1 MSSYAFLVGRP
12 DKKPLFNHGGGDNE
26 IAYATDWVPIGWLAM
41 FEPRDVQVVE
51 EPEDS
56 DTYDP
61 ETKTRCPTLIR
72 RRDTALEV
80 LRRRSERLGKLLP
93 PHLQAQLHGLEAAVS
108 ASPLHYVQCVVT
120 DLDMFV
126 SHPGSEKML
135 RDLVATMDGD
145 NVKQWRNMLSMVD
158 TDLGKDLTKVQF
170 SEMTGVAAVVGYL
183 PEKYSVSLGAT
194 KESVAKTMPIPK
206 PVPAKKPW
214 WKFW

>member
-1 MSSYAFLVGRP
+1 MSSYSFLIGRP
-12 DKKPLFNHGGGDNE
+12 GKKPVFNHAGGANE

-41 FEPRDVQVVE
+41 FEPRDVQLVE

-56 DTYDP
+56 ETYDP
-61 ETKTRCPTLIR
+61 DSTTRCPTLIR

-80 LRRRSERLGKLLP
+80 LRRRTDRLGKVLP
-93 PHLQAQLHGLEAAVS
+93 QHLQAQLHGLEAAVA
-108 ASPLHYVQCVVT
+108 ASPLHYVQCVVS

-126 SHPGSEKML
+126 SHPGSEKVL

-145 NVKQWRNMLSMVD
+145 NLKQWRSMLSLVD
-158 TDLGKDLTKVQF
+158 TDMGKDLSKVQF

-183 PEKYSVSLGAT
+183 PEQFSVSLGAT
-194 KESVAKTMPIPK
+194 KATVAKTMPIAQP
-206 PVPAKKPW
+206 KKPW